1 MEQETDNIE
10 MKSLGMEAGEIG
22 GGSISSTLQH
32 HIAQSSRATTTTSH
46 SSPTSDIWLFGEHD
60 KEDEKAWAAI
70 EKLPSLKRL
79 RTCLFDCGNLHGTK
93 ENKGKTISA
102 VDVTELGAAERQLFI
117 NNLLQKIEDDNQRLL
132 QKLRERKDR

>member
-1 MEQETDNIE
+1 MEQETDDIE

-32 HIAQSSRATTTTSH
+32 HIARSSRASTTTSH

-60 KEDEKAWAAI
+60 KEDEKAWVAI

-102 VDVTELGAAERQLFI
+102 VDVAELGAAERQLFI
-117 NNLLQKIEDDNQRLL
+117 NNLLQKTVDDNQRLL
-132 QKLRERKDR
+132 QKLKERKDR